1 MRDAL
6 MTIQERDPAG
16 LVQRFVSVGTGVTLN
31 VVERP
36 GEGTPVVCLHGV
48 WDWWRYWRPLVPAGP
63 GSFEGRPLLILDLR
77 GHGDSSKPESGYRWD
92 DYAADVVAFIA
103 EHGYERVTL
112 AGHSLGALTALLTAA
127 QMPERI
133 ESLVLEDPP
142 LPLRT
147 GPNDAFRG
155 VYEMRA
161 QTFEQIVDDFTVW
174 RPWVTRE
181 QAKESATCLMNTADG
196 VFQAMFSGASAG
208 IQIPVPGVVIDAPT
222 LVIRAGNA
230 EQRAFGADGEDLL
243 RPVLPR
249 MRVETIPD
257 TSHTVLRDAPDAYRA
272 LLAEVA
278 GA

>member
-1 MRDAL
+1 MTDRDF
-6 MTIQERDPAG
+6 ERLTQRSVTVGAG
-16 LVQRFVSVGTGVTLN
+16 ITLN

-36 GEGTPVVCLHGV
+36 GVGTPVVCLHGV
-48 WDWWRYWRPLVPAGP
+48 WDWWRYWRPLVTPGP
-63 GSFEGRPLLILDLR
+63 GSFAGRPLLMLDLR
-77 GHGDSSKPESGYRWD
+77 GHGDSSKPESGYRWV
-92 DYAADVVAFIA
+92 DYAADVVAFITA
-103 EHGYERVTL
+103 QGYERVTL

-133 ESLVLEDPP
+133 ESLLLEDPP

-147 GPNDAFRG
+147 GPNDMFRG

-181 QAKESATCLMNTADG
+181 QAEESATCLLQTADG
-196 VFQAMFSGASAG
+196 VFQAMFAGVSDG
-208 IQIPVPGVVIDAPT
+208 IQIPVPGVVIDAPA

-230 EQRAFGADGEDLL
+230 EQRAFRDGGEELL
-243 RPVLPR
+243 RSVLPQLR
-249 MRVETIPD
+249 IETIPD

-272 LLAEVA
+272 LLAA
-278 GA
+278 TFGG

>member
-1 MRDAL
+1 MGGKMTDA
-6 MTIQERDPAG
+6 RVGDPAG
-16 LVQRFVSVGTGVTLN
+16 LVQRHVPVGTGVTLN

-36 GEGTPVVCLHGV
+36 GTGTPVVCLHGV

-63 GSFEGRPLLILDLR
+63 GSFEGQPLVMLDLR
-77 GHGDSSKPESGYRWD
+77 GHGDSSKPESGYSWA
-92 DYAADVVAFIA
+92 DYAADVVAFIT
-103 EHGYERVTL
+103 EQGYEQVTL
-112 AGHSLGALTALLTAA
+112 VGHSLGALTALLTAA
-127 QMPERI
+127 RMPERI
-133 ESLVLEDPP
+133 ASLVLEDPP

-181 QAKESATCLMNTADG
+181 QAEESATCLLNTSDG
-196 VFQAMFSGASAG
+196 VFQAMFSGASDG
-208 IQIPVPGVVIDAPT
+208 IQIPVPDVVIDAPA

-230 EQRAFGADGEDLL
+230 EQRAFRDGGEELL
-243 RPVLPR
+243 RPVLPQLR
-249 MRVETIPD
+249 IETIPD

-272 LLAEVA
+272 LLADA
-278 GA
+278 IGG